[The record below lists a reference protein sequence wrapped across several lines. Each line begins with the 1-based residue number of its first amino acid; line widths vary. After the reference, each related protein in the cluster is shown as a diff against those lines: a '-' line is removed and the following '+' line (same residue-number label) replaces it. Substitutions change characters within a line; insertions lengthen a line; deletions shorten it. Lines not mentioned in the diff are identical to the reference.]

1 MAPRPRRICL
11 TGPESTGKTTLAL
24 RLASELGAA
33 YVPEYAREY
42 ALERGNLLSAAD
54 VEPIA
59 RGVIALA
66 DAAAGPAVLDTD
78 LISTVV
84 YARHYYGACPLWIAS
99 EARRRRADLYLLMA
113 TDLPW
118 VADPARDTGGLE
130 REALFDAFR
139 AALDEFETRWVVVG
153 GVGEERV
160 RNALTAIAAA

>member
-24 RLASELGAA
+24 RLARELGSL

-66 DAAAGPAVLDTD
+66 GAAVGPAVLDTD

-84 YARHYYGACPLWIAS
+84 YARHYYGACPSWIAS

-118 VADPARDTGGLE
+118 VADPARDTGGVA
-130 REALFDAFR
+130 REQLFDAFR
-139 AALDEFETRWVVVG
+139 AALDEFETGWRVVG

>member
-11 TGPESTGKTTLAL
+11 TGPESTGKTALAL
-24 RLASELGAA
+24 RLASEFGTA

-59 RGVIALA
+59 LGVIALA
-66 DAAAGPAVLDTD
+66 DAATGPVVLDTD

-84 YARHYYGACPLWIAS
+84 YARHYYRDCPSWIEA
-99 EARRRRADLYLLMA
+99 EARLRRADLYLLMA

-118 VADPARDTGGLE
+118 IADPARDTGGVA
-130 REALFDAFR
+130 REQLFDAFR
-139 AALDEFETRWVVVG
+139 ATLDEFETRWRVVA

-160 RNALTAIAAA
+160 GNALVAVAAA